1 MYAGTAIPSP
11 NVQLNIRP
19 VRFGNDNVTVIVE
32 WTKEDHVSYHVEVV
46 PQVLEGYYDED
57 ATVQMVQVTVDY
69 NIHYNVRVLATICG
83 ESSIDVIEIYYGQ
96 TPTNTRHRQCII
108 KVKATMLS

>member
-1 MYAGTAIPSP
+1 MHLCLYVYAGTTIPSP

-46 PQVLEGYYDED
+46 PQVLEEYYDED
-57 ATVQMVQVTVDY
+57 ASVEMVQVTVDY
-69 NIHYNVRVLATICG
+69 NVHYNVSVLATLCG

-96 TPTNTRHRQCII
+96 TPTNIHKQCII
-108 KVKATMLS
+108 